1 MARERLQLVLRQ
13 QRGLGAGGPIVNLAL
28 LQARVHSPYAAPYC
42 AYLPT
47 LLCCT
52 RALQEELCTVLMKHV
67 DHTDPSDVS
76 VSVRREGVL
85 DVFEMQVTL
94 PMSEAQ

>member
-1 MARERLQLVLRQ
+1 
-13 QRGLGAGGPIVNLAL
+13 
-28 LQARVHSPYAAPYC
+28 
-42 AYLPT
+42 
-47 LLCCT
+47 
-52 RALQEELCTVLMKHV
+52 MKHV

-94 PMSEAQ
+94 PMSETQ